1 MPPTYV
7 TRILLKIGYVFLHV
21 QATEKAVKLVMQI
34 AMPCE
39 QDLFASLTERLVA
52 KERQRPLGP
61 FLHELRSRATLH
73 VDIDELLSRFLL
85 NRNRF
90 VHNILK
96 VEGWSL
102 KTEAGCGAASRFLNE
117 LLADSMEVRNIF
129 IGLLHSWKVQS
140 GLDTTEEE
148 DRAFV
153 EMEKYEGPILSRKWG
168 KGA

>member
-1 MPPTYV
+1 MPPPYV
-7 TRILLKIGYVFLHV
+7 TKILLKIGYVFLHV
-21 QATEKAVKLVMQI
+21 QSTEKAVKLVMQI

-73 VDIDELLSRFLL
+73 PDIEELLSRYLSS
-85 NRNRF
+85 RNRF
-90 VHNILK
+90 VHNVSE

-102 KTEAGCGAASRFLNE
+102 KTEAGCAVANDFLNG
-117 LLADSMEVRNIF
+117 LLADSKEVRSVF

-148 DRAFV
+148 DRAFA
-153 EMEKYEGPILSRKWG
+153 EMEKYEGQILSRKWG
-168 KGA
+168 SGA